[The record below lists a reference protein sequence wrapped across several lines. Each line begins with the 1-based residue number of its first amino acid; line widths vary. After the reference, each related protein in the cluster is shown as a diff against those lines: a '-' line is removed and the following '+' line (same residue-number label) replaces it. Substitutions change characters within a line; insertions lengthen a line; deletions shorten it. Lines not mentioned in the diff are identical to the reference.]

1 MGHTEEKV
9 STANTFDMRTLNV
22 EITSCSIAS
31 KNCDNYELSNTND
44 IEYICTKS
52 ETFYPKI
59 IALLPKLL
67 CFWFLGLHSQLYTEV
82 EKQQQRALEQVN
94 SDLDLVMKNKS
105 PMEPTICS

>member
-31 KNCDNYELSNTND
+31 KNCDNYELSGTND

-52 ETFYPKI
+52 ELDILPEIYSPPPNLTLFLVSWF
-59 IALLPKLL
+59 ALTIVHRSRKAATKG
-67 CFWFLGLHSQLYTEV
+67 LGTS
-82 EKQQQRALEQVN
+82 
-94 SDLDLVMKNKS
+94 
-105 PMEPTICS
+105 